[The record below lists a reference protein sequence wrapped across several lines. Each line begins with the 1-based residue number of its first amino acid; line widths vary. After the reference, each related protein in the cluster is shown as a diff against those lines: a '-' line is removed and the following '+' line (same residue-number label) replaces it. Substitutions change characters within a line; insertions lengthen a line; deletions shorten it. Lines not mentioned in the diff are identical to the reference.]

1 MKTKTLYNEQY
12 VECEY
17 DIYFNDVLKLI
28 DTCTENEKHQ
38 ILNQLNA
45 NDIIVC
51 NTLEDE
57 EKLKIF
63 KNKSVEIIILSK
75 DGSYSDIIKP
85 EFEIEN
91 DFILQLINNPVS
103 IESSVSFL
111 SRDDANAR

>member
-1 MKTKTLYNEQY
+1 MEVFFISIDLSVRCNMNALRINGY
-12 VECEY
+12 V
-17 DIYFNDVLKLI
+17 DKDGLKIGI
-28 DTCTENEKHQ
+28 DE
-38 ILNQLNA
+38 
-45 NDIIVC
+45 
-51 NTLEDE
+51 
-57 EKLKIF
+57 LKIF

-75 DGSYSDIIKP
+75 DGSYSDIIKS

>member
-63 KNKSVEIIILSK
+63 KVA
-75 DGSYSDIIKP
+75 
-85 EFEIEN
+85 FEKYN
-91 DFILQLINNPVS
+91 VPQLMEKLGINY
-103 IESSVSFL
+103 I
-111 SRDDANAR
+111 DM